1 MEVEFLSNLRYN
13 LFAGDDEW
21 ARWQSRLGF
30 FGDYLSK
37 ASIAPIA
44 NGMTSNSMLQISP
57 NSGPTQRMQSLSP
70 LPKLPSPPNDSAR
83 WPPLSSVPPNG
94 LPQVAQPRIIS
105 DVQPVQPRKRSR
117 DDLEVDEYPMKRMAM
132 PNMVNLPVSVLPP
145 ASALTSYPTRP
156 PALTPTS
163 APLNQPIS
171 GAGTRLPPPNLQI
184 PNTLP
189 SNIPTPVSQ
198 TPSNRAMPPVYNPPT
213 TWAPPSA
220 PTSMPAVSNA
230 PYNTQMSL
238 PNPTLGYQSQG
249 PFDVRSAA
257 VSPALSSYA
266 VHTPQTHLSPSFF
279 LSNRYSPYRP
289 VRAVNTLL
297 IPPPSGSV
305 QQQRS
310 VPYDHMH
317 YQPLGKPP
325 AERRTGLLPYARP
338 ENWSGQPVYHPQQYP
353 T

>member
-13 LFAGDDEW
+13 LFAGDEEW
-21 ARWQSRLGF
+21 ARWQSKLGF

-37 ASIAPIA
+37 ASVASIDS
-44 NGMTSNSMLQISP
+44 GMASGPMLQVSP
-57 NSGPTQRMQSLSP
+57 TSGPMHRVQSPSP

-83 WPPLSSVPPNG
+83 WPPMSNMPPNG
-94 LPQVAQPRIIS
+94 LPQVAQPRVVGDI
-105 DVQPVQPRKRSR
+105 QPVQPRKRSR
-117 DDLEVDEYPMKRMAM
+117 EDLEVDDHPMKRMAM
-132 PNMVNLPVSVLPP
+132 PNMVNTPVSALPP
-145 ASALTSYPTRP
+145 ASALTSFPTRP

-163 APLNQPIS
+163 APLNQPIPGS
-171 GAGTRLPPPNLQI
+171 GTRLPPPNLQV
-184 PNTLP
+184 PNTVP

-198 TPSNRAMPPVYNPPT
+198 TPSNRGMPPVYNPQT
-213 TWAPPSA
+213 SWAHPSA

-238 PNPTLGYQSQG
+238 PNPALSQS

-257 VSPALSSYA
+257 VSPAVSSYA

-297 IPPPSGSV
+297 IPPHSGSV

-310 VPYDHMH
+310 VPYHHMH

-338 ENWSGQPVYHPQQYP
+338 ENWSGHPVYHPQQFP
-353 T
+353 G